1 MKKKGAIV
9 GIIIIV
15 LIIVAYGYFSKKRPA
30 PSVQT
35 GVSVL
40 IGKAE
45 QKAMPV
51 IIESIGTVE
60 AYNSITVYS
69 RVMGQLLKIHFK
81 EGQDVKKGE
90 LIFTIDPAPYK
101 EKLNNAEARLSQD
114 LVQLQFNKS
123 ETERYGA
130 LLEMGGVSKSE
141 YENKQTLA
149 ASYEA
154 IIKGDRANVENARLQ
169 LDYCYIRAALD
180 GRTGTYGV
188 HEGTMVR
195 ENETKLAVINQITP
209 VYVKFSVPEKYLFE
223 IRKYMVKEQL
233 KVKAN
238 IPGSK
243 ENIQEG
249 VLTFID
255 NAVDSSTG
263 MILLKATFPNK
274 DKALWPGQF
283 VNVSL
288 QLAVEPEAIV
298 VPAKAV
304 EIGQKGAYIFVVK
317 PDKKVEYRI
326 VTVDRT
332 IGDETVV
339 SKGVKPGETVVTD
352 GQLKLKDG
360 FPVEIRESLLPANK
374 NVQEKLSAQANTKK
388 QSL

>member
-1 MKKKGAIV
+1 
-9 GIIIIV
+9 
-15 LIIVAYGYFSKKRPA
+15 
-30 PSVQT
+30 
-35 GVSVL
+35 
-40 IGKAE
+40 
-45 QKAMPV
+45 
-51 IIESIGTVE
+51 
-60 AYNSITVYS
+60 
-69 RVMGQLLKIHFK
+69 MGQLLKIHFK

-195 ENETKLAVINQITP
+195 ENETRLAVINQITP

-223 IRKYMVKEQL
+223 IRKYIVKEQL

-238 IPGSK
+238 IPGTK
-243 ENIQEG
+243 ENAQKG

>member
-1 MKKKGAIV
+1 
-9 GIIIIV
+9 
-15 LIIVAYGYFSKKRPA
+15 
-30 PSVQT
+30 
-35 GVSVL
+35 
-40 IGKAE
+40 
-45 QKAMPV
+45 
-51 IIESIGTVE
+51 
-60 AYNSITVYS
+60 
-69 RVMGQLLKIHFK
+69 
-81 EGQDVKKGE
+81 
-90 LIFTIDPAPYK
+90 
-101 EKLNNAEARLSQD
+101 
-114 LVQLQFNKS
+114 
-123 ETERYGA
+123 
-130 LLEMGGVSKSE
+130 MGGVSKSE